1 MDRRQFLASSAA
13 LSAAVSLVS
22 KQGWAAAPAHRLRA
36 EPVTAQILPEGDGV
50 TEMLGFNGAMP
61 GPEIRV
67 RRGARVDI
75 EVENGL
81 EQGTAV
87 HWHGIR
93 LENSMDGVPALTQ
106 PLITPGDTK
115 TYSFVPP
122 DAGTFW
128 YHSHHM
134 SHEQVARGMVGPLII
149 EDDNPIDVDH
159 DITAVVSDW
168 LMERD
173 GRLIDD
179 YTDPRSVSHAGL
191 LGSFARAFFS
201 QGSVK
206 TGDRI
211 RLRLINAATN
221 RIFPMSVSGAEGK
234 LVALDGM
241 ALATPRDF
249 EEIMLAP
256 AQRADLILDVTGPLR
271 LDMMSRQGPYEL
283 GSIETSGTNEIR
295 RHGPIPALSPANI
308 PQVTSPD
315 HRLTLTMMG
324 GAMGGPHG
332 GDNIWAFNDVS
343 DMQDRPFASFQKGE
357 TARITLINDT
367 SFPHGIHLHGHHFFE
382 VGENGSPGD
391 LRDTTLVFPRQ
402 SRDILCTFDNP
413 GKWMLHCHMLS
424 HAVGGMRTWVEVA

>member
-13 LSAAVSLVS
+13 LGLMPKHSLAAVPTHHL
-22 KQGWAAAPAHRLRA
+22 KA
-36 EPVTAQILPEGDGV
+36 EPVTAQVLPDGDGV
-50 TEMLGFNGAMP
+50 TEMLGFNGSMP

-67 RRGARVDI
+67 RRGQRIDI
-75 EVENGL
+75 DVENGL

-106 PLITPGDTK
+106 PAIEPGDTK

-128 YHSHHM
+128 YHSHYT
-134 SHEQVARGMVGPLII
+134 SHEQVARGLVGPLII
-149 EDDNPIDVDH
+149 EDDNPVDVDH

-173 GRLIDD
+173 GTLIDD
-179 YTDPRSVSHAGL
+179 YTNPRSVSHAGL
-191 LGSFARAFFS
+191 LGTFARAFFS
-201 QGSVK
+201 QGTVQ
-206 TGDRI
+206 TGDRV
-211 RLRLINAATN
+211 RLRLINTATN
-221 RIFPMSVSGAEGK
+221 RIFPIALSGVEGK

-241 ALATPRDF
+241 ALAEPRDF

-256 AQRADLILDVTGPLR
+256 AQRVDLILDVTETVR

-283 GSIETSGTNEIR
+283 GSIAVNGANEARRPSPLPSLPTPNISQITS
-295 RHGPIPALSPANI
+295 H
-308 PQVTSPD
+308 D
-315 HRLTLTMMG
+315 HVLTLNMMG
-324 GAMGGPHG
+324 GAMGGRHG
-332 GDNIWAFNDVS
+332 GDNVWAFNDVS
-343 DMQDRPFASFQKGE
+343 DMQDSPFASFNKGE
-357 TARITLINDT
+357 TARITFVNDT

-382 VGENGSPGD
+382 VNEDGGLGD
-391 LRDTTLVFPRQ
+391 LRDTTLVFPRE

-424 HAVGGMRTWVEVA
+424 HAVGGMRTWVEVT

>member
-13 LSAAVSLVS
+13 LSLVPA
-22 KQGWAAAPAHRLRA
+22 QGLAAAPTHRLKA
-36 EPVTAQILPEGDGV
+36 EPVTVQILPDGDGV

-61 GPEIRV
+61 GPELRL
-67 RRGARVDI
+67 RRGQPVTI

-81 EQGTAV
+81 AQGTAV

-93 LENSMDGVPALTQ
+93 LDNSMDGVPGLTQ
-106 PLITPGDTK
+106 PVIEPGGTK
-115 TYSFVPP
+115 TYSFIPP

-149 EDDNPIDVDH
+149 EDDDPVDVDH
-159 DITAVVSDW
+159 DITAILSDW

-173 GRLIDD
+173 GTLIDEYD
-179 YTDPRSVSHAGL
+179 NPRSVSHAGL
-191 LGSFARAFFS
+191 LGTFARAFFS
-201 QGSVK
+201 RDSVQR
-206 TGDRI
+206 GDRV
-211 RLRLINAATN
+211 RLRLINTATN
-221 RIFPMSVSGAEGK
+221 RIFPLAVTGAEGK

-241 ALATPRDF
+241 ALPEPRDF

-283 GSIETSGTNEIR
+283 GAMSVDGTNETR
-295 RHGPIPALSPANI
+295 RPSPVSALPSARL
-308 PQVTSPD
+308 PQISDTD
-315 HRLTLTMMG
+315 HKLTLKMMG
-324 GAMGGPHG
+324 GAMSGGHE
-332 GDNIWAFNDVS
+332 GDNVWAFNDVS
-343 DMQDRPFASFQKGE
+343 DMQDRPFATFKTGE
-357 TARITLINDT
+357 TARITLVNDT

-382 VGENGSPGD
+382 VTEDGSPGD

-402 SRDILCTFDNP
+402 SREILCAFDNP

-424 HAVGGMRTWVEVA
+424 HAMGGMRTWVEVS